1 MSAVFGDDPTGPFFD
16 AVPPVAEL
24 DRSLGLFD
32 GERVAAT
39 SGIYSLE
46 MTVPGGGAV
55 PTAGITWVTVSPTH
69 RRRGV
74 LTAIMRRQL
83 EETHAAEREPVAALW
98 AAESSIYGRF
108 GYAPASW
115 RGGWTGATERLR
127 LRSDVDTGSG
137 TIRVVPVEEFRPE
150 AMRIHDIVRR

>member
-24 DRSLGLFD
+24 DRSLGLFEGD
-32 GERVAAT
+32 RVAAT
-39 SGIYSLE
+39 AGIYSLE
-46 MTVPGGGAV
+46 MTVPGGAVV
-55 PTAGITWVTVSPTH
+55 PTAGITWITVSPTH

-83 EETHAAEREPVAALW
+83 TEVQEQGREPVAALW

-108 GYAPASW
+108 GYAPATW
-115 RGGWTGATERLR
+115 RGGWTGNTERLR
-127 LRSDVDTGSG
+127 LRDDVDTGSG
-137 TIRVVPVEEFRPE
+137 TVRLVDVDEFRP
-150 AMRIHDIVRR
+150 AAVGVHDTV